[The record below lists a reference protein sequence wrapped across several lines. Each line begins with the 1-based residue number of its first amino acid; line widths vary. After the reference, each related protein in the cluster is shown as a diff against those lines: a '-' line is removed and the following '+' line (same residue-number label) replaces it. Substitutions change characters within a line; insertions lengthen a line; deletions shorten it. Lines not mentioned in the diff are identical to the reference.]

1 MEAGLSVLTII
12 LHSGLAICMQF
23 ICDAEKLEPVI
34 IAWHQYSAVKRHRS
48 EHAHSAAPY
57 FL

>member
-1 MEAGLSVLTII
+1 MLTII

-48 EHAHSAAPY
+48 NMRTALHPI
-57 FL
+57 FFNLG